1 MDIFLR
7 IIAIVIEV
15 LVLAA
20 LFFAVAWGFK
30 LIIADF
36 GVKAK
41 YNIII
46 NLALITVGII
56 FIAFCVAHL
65 TTFYPPV

>member
-7 IIAIVIEV
+7 IIAIVVEV
-15 LVLAA
+15 LILAA
-20 LFFAVAWGFK
+20 LF
-30 LIIADF
+30 F

-46 NLALITVGII
+46 NLALITVGTI
-56 FIAFCVAHL
+56 FIAFCIAHL
-65 TTFYPPV
+65 TTFYPPI